1 MGVTRLGHV
10 GIYCDDLMKMRD
22 FYSRVVGLTIT
33 DEDHDLG
40 IVFLSANPEWE
51 HHELALAKVREGMG
65 ATQFVQQL
73 SFKIDSLDD
82 LRDFTHRLEEEPE
95 VRIERTVTHG
105 ISCSVYFFDPEENRV
120 ELYYTTPYNIRQ
132 PLGAHI
138 DVDSSDKELLEY
150 SESFLTTMGPPQGAT
165 R

>member
-40 IVFLSANPEWE
+40 IVFLSSNPEWE
-51 HHELALAKVREGMG
+51 HHELALARVREGMG

-82 LRDFTHRLEEEPE
+82 LRDFTHRLGGRARGADRAHCDSRNLLQRLLLRPRGKPRRA
-95 VRIERTVTHG
+95 VLHYPLLHPAALGRTYRCGLVG
-105 ISCSVYFFDPEENRV
+105 
-120 ELYYTTPYNIRQ
+120 
-132 PLGAHI
+132 
-138 DVDSSDKELLEY
+138 
-150 SESFLTTMGPPQGAT
+150 
-165 R
+165 